1 MDRLKAMQVF
11 LAVVEG
17 GSLSAAAA
25 ALDLSRPVVTRCVAE
40 LEGWAGAR
48 LLHRSTRRLTLTAAG
63 EALLPAC
70 RQMVELADGMRA
82 AVAAPDAALS
92 GQIRLTASHSLGQTQ
107 LAPAVAA
114 FVARHPGVSVD
125 LMMAD
130 RTVNL
135 VEERIDLAIRIAVEL
150 DPNLI
155 ARRLCDCHSVVC
167 ASPAWLTAQGA
178 PRHPAE
184 LAKLNCLTHSY
195 FGKSVWRFHGP
206 DGAPEA
212 VAVGGNLSANDAMT
226 LLAAARAGAGIA
238 MLPVVLA
245 APALAA
251 GELLPVLEGWTPQLA
266 GVHAVYASR
275 RHMLPALRA
284 LLDFLVERFAG
295 DPAWGRWP
303 PASAAPERRVE
314 SAIEK

>member
-11 LAVVEG
+11 MAVVEG

-40 LEGWAGAR
+40 LESWAGAR

-92 GQIRLTASHSLGQTQ
+92 GQLRLTASHSLGQTQ

-114 FVARHPGVSVD
+114 FVARHPGVAVD
-125 LMMAD
+125 LVMAD

-167 ASPAWLTAQGA
+167 ASPDWLAAHGT
-178 PRHPAE
+178 PRHPAD
-184 LAKLNCLTHSY
+184 LAQVNCLTHSY
-195 FGKSVWRFHGP
+195 FGKSVWHFHGP
-206 DGAPEA
+206 GGAPEA

-226 LLAAARAGAGIA
+226 LLAATRAGAGIA

-251 GELLPVLEGWTPQLA
+251 GELVAVLDGWTPQLA
-266 GVHAVYASR
+266 GVYAVYASR

-303 PASAAPERRVE
+303 PGRSA
-314 SAIEK
+314 

>member
-1 MDRLKAMQVF
+1 MQVF
-11 LAVVEG
+11 VAVVEG

-25 ALDLSRPVVTRCVAE
+25 AMDLSRPVVTRCVAE
-40 LEGWAGAR
+40 LETWAGAR

-70 RQMVELADGMRA
+70 RQMVELADGMRVA
-82 AVAAPDAALS
+82 AAAPDAALS
-92 GQIRLTASHSLGQTQ
+92 GQIRLSASHSMGQTQ
-107 LAPAVAA
+107 LAPVVAA

-125 LMMAD
+125 LVMAD

-135 VEERIDLAIRIAVEL
+135 IEERIDLAIRIAVEL

-167 ASPAWLTAQGA
+167 ASPAWLASRGT

-184 LAKLNCLTHSY
+184 LAKANCLTHSY
-195 FGKSVWRFHGP
+195 FGKSVWRFQGP

-212 VAVGGNLSANDAMT
+212 VAVGGNISANDAMT
-226 LLAAARAGAGIA
+226 LLAAARAGAGVA

-251 GELLPVLEGWTPQLA
+251 GELVAVLEGWTPQLA
-266 GVHAVYASR
+266 GVYAVYASR

-303 PASAAPERRVE
+303 PAPAVPDRRRE

>member
-11 LAVVEG
+11 VAVVEG

-40 LEGWAGAR
+40 LESWAGAR
-48 LLHRSTRRLTLTAAG
+48 LLHRSTRRLGLTAAG
-63 EALLPAC
+63 EAMLPAC
-70 RQMVELADGMRA
+70 RQMVELAEGMRA
-82 AVAAPDAALS
+82 SVAAPDAALS

-114 FVARHPGVSVD
+114 FVGRHPGVSVD

-167 ASPAWLTAQGA
+167 ASPAWLAAQGV

-195 FGKSVWRFHGP
+195 FGKSVWRFHGAG
-206 DGAPEA
+206 GAPEA
-212 VAVGGNLSANDAMT
+212 VAVGGNLSANDAMS
-226 LLAAARAGAGIA
+226 LLGAARAGAGVA

-251 GELLPVLEGWTPQLA
+251 GELVAVLQGWTPQLA
-266 GVHAVYASR
+266 GVYAVYASR

-295 DPAWGRWP
+295 DPAWDQWP
-303 PASAAPERRVE
+303 PVRSA
-314 SAIEK
+314 

>member
-1 MDRLKAMQVF
+1 MDRLKAMQAFV
-11 LAVVEG
+11 AVVER

-40 LEGWAGAR
+40 LESWAGAR

-70 RQMVELADGMRA
+70 RQVVELADGMRVA
-82 AVAAPDAALS
+82 AAAPDAALS
-92 GQIRLTASHSLGQTQ
+92 GQIRLSASHSLGQAQ
-107 LAPAVAA
+107 LAPAVSA

-125 LMMAD
+125 LVMAD

-167 ASPAWLTAQGA
+167 ASPAWLAAQGV

-184 LAKLNCLTHSY
+184 LAKVNCLTHSY
-195 FGKSVWRFHGP
+195 FGKSVWRFQGP
-206 DGAPEA
+206 DDAPEA

-226 LLAAARAGAGIA
+226 LLVAARAGAGVA

-251 GELLPVLEGWTPQLA
+251 GELAAVLEGWTPQLA
-266 GVHAVYASR
+266 GVYAVYASR

-303 PASAAPERRVE
+303 PARTA
-314 SAIEK
+314 